1 MQKKTNGWDEYKR
14 LFISE
19 LEENR
24 NFRKE
29 MREFKQELTKD
40 VSGLKVK
47 AAIAGGVAGLIGTGL
62 VSMALSAF
70 K

>member
-1 MQKKTNGWDEYKR
+1 MAKKTNGWDEYKR

-19 LEENR
+19 MEDNR
-24 NFRKE
+24 NFREE

-47 AAIAGGVAGLIGTGL
+47 AALAGGVAGLIGTGV
-62 VSMALSAF
+62 VSALIAMF
-70 K
+70 